1 MASNPAKRCI
11 KLKFYISSSD
21 PGAAIKLSNA
31 ISKMGNNP
39 IISEAD
45 SSAPESVISEISSSI
60 DDQTVAIAICPN
72 PIKLALMANKSGYF
86 NAVACSTA
94 GDFETALEEGA
105 NLIAVQDE
113 QDVISDITSSLSST
127 QQQPQRPAVQKKQPK
142 QFAQK
147 SVQKQKPAFGF
158 GLSKSQPK
166 QKAQDEGNPIWEK
179 NKGIKKNLKDL
190 FGIE

>member
-1 MASNPAKRCI
+1 M
-11 KLKFYISSSD
+11 KFYISSSD
-21 PGAAIKLSNA
+21 PSAAIKLSNA
-31 ISKMGNNP
+31 ISRMGDNP

-45 SSAPESVISEISSSI
+45 SSAPESVISDISSNI
-60 DDQTVAIAICPN
+60 DDNTIAIVVCPN

-86 NAVACSTA
+86 NAVACSTSN
-94 GDFETALEEGA
+94 DFGTALEEGA

-113 QDVISDITSSLSST
+113 SDVISDIASTLGSSPV
-127 QQQPQRPAVQKKQPK
+127 QQPQRPAIQKKQQRPA
-142 QFAQK
+142 AQK
-147 SVQKQKPAFGF
+147 PVQKQKPAFGF

-166 QKAQDEGNPIWEK
+166 PQAQDDARPVWEK